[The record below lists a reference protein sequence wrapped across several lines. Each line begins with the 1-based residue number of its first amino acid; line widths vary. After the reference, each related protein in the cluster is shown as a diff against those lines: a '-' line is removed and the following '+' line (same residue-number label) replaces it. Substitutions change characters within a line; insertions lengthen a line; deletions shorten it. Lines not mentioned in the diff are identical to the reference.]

1 MLLFGKKKR
10 EKDSIDERF
19 EHYNQIHNIEKR
31 YSSILKKHF
40 SLIET
45 YEKVYSTALKTGID
59 SPLMKSVIRYCKQD
73 LELSSQ
79 IKAYCD
85 EIGEELYTLPAYKRL
100 AIIYTKQKKYDEAMQ
115 ICEESIRIGNKPEE
129 FASRK
134 EKLEQM
140 KAASYSKKKRK

>member
-1 MLLFGKKKR
+1 MRKKKN
-10 EKDSIDERF
+10 EADSIEQWTKQA
-19 EHYNQIHNIEKR
+19 HPIEYR
-31 YSSILKKHF
+31 YKSIMDKHF
-40 SLIET
+40 NLIET
-45 YEKVYSTALKTGID
+45 YERLYSTALKTGID

-85 EIGEELYTLPAYKRL
+85 AIGEELFTLPAYKRL
-100 AIIYTKQKKYDEAMQ
+100 AIIYTKQNKYDEAIQ

-140 KAASYSKKKRK
+140 KAAADSKTKRK